1 MAGGPELGLILGD
14 KWVAGVKR
22 RGGGH
27 RGGTR
32 RRRRR
37 CSGMDYLTKK
47 GKSEE
52 RTKETNKGNA
62 NVWKSLE

>member
-1 MAGGPELGLILGD
+1 M
-14 KWVAGVKR
+14 KRR
-22 RGGGH
+22 RGGH
-27 RGGTR
+27 REGEGGQEEGEGGVQEWTT
-32 RRRRR
+32 
-37 CSGMDYLTKK
+37 YLTKK